1 MALGATIAIFAALAA
16 APVTAAPL
24 SQPTWVTGVELTQ
37 YWPVP
42 EWWFGGEDVTA
53 PGLPGTY
60 PIDWLYSANGVSMQG
75 TGIADNGQ
83 FVHIDAL
90 GQGGWVTL
98 TGSVADFGANSPYW
112 RAGGYWRNAAGGVT
126 FPLQAGGWSN
136 GPGKGYVALPGVSF
150 APGPGRPLTY
160 WESVAVDPS
169 LIPLGSWVYLPA
181 YRSGPGHGWF
191 MAEDTGGAIV
201 GRHIDVYRPP
211 PASPSDPGV
220 TLFGSDVYVL
230 PPGTHL
236 PSSTASTSRASAPGA
251 RGR

>member
-1 MALGATIAIFAALAA
+1 MALGTTIAALAA
-16 APVTAAPL
+16 VAAAPATAAPI
-24 SQPTWVTGVELTQ
+24 SQPTWLTGVELTQ

-42 EWWFGGEDVTA
+42 EWWFTGQNVAA

-60 PIDWLYSANGVSMQG
+60 PIDWLYSAHGVSMQG

-83 FVHIDAL
+83 YVHIAAL

-98 TGSVADFGANSPYW
+98 SGAVADFSGNSPYW
-112 RAGGYWRNAAGGVT
+112 RAGGYWHNAAGGVT

-136 GPGKGYVALPGVSF
+136 GPGTRYVALAGVSF
-150 APGPGRPLTY
+150 APGPGRSLTY
-160 WESVAVDPS
+160 WESVAVDPR

-236 PSSTASTSRASAPGA
+236 PSSTAATSRA
-251 RGR
+251 GR